1 MKNNLQN
8 YRTLPE
14 EELLKKLASLKIEY
28 SQVRSNLQRGLIKE
42 NQGKVRP
49 LKRDIAHVLTVLSEL
64 RGKKN

>member
-14 EELLKKLASLKIEY
+14 EELLEKLASLKIES

-49 LKRDIAHVLTVLSEL
+49 LKRDIAHVLTVLNEL